1 MNFDGVFGRSDIME
15 ITSIS
20 ITAAGNL
27 LNILK
32 NAGLIEAVR
41 GYGNG
46 KYKFVAPKWK
56 KLMLVISHTA
66 DNGQFLIIYKFS
78 QHNFLRTVVN
88 TVFTAYPFHLVSRF
102 QDFCHALLTIS
113 AAHFK

>member
-46 KYKFVAPKWK
+46 KYKFVAP
-56 KLMLVISHTA
+56 
-66 DNGQFLIIYKFS
+66 NE
-78 QHNFLRTVVN
+78 
-88 TVFTAYPFHLVSRF
+88 
-102 QDFCHALLTIS
+102 
-113 AAHFK
+113 

>member
-1 MNFDGVFGRSDIME
+1 MNYNVPIKKLSIASQKVTVTDEKVSIAPSNLPIEDVINRLDAKKNIKENAKKLFAFMNFDGVFGRSDIME

-46 KYKFVAPKWK
+46 KYKFVAPK
-56 KLMLVISHTA
+56 
-66 DNGQFLIIYKFS
+66 
-78 QHNFLRTVVN
+78 
-88 TVFTAYPFHLVSRF
+88 
-102 QDFCHALLTIS
+102 
-113 AAHFK
+113 